1 MCSGAQFIVKQNAD
15 TVCNACKMQIQ
26 FAMRA
31 NADKFANAMY
41 TLVRCELNV
50 TQFLSNECPCSQNL
64 CEEAELGHKTKR
76 TGHVSGDST
85 ASPLGGKSCLD

>member
-41 TLVRCELNV
+41 TLVRCELK
-50 TQFLSNECPCSQNL
+50 CDP
-64 CEEAELGHKTKR
+64 
-76 TGHVSGDST
+76 VSIQ
-85 ASPLGGKSCLD
+85 